1 MYCNVVIFIRYIHV
15 CFYISVCIYIYTP
28 YLSIYMYQEQT
39 QSGFFDCLETSQQEL
54 SPVRRSKGHAGL
66 EPGSKYNAPLRRSR
80 LSVSVHSAR
89 PPHSLGRLR
98 CYVPASTSI
107 HQSCNKMRQVHFAVP
122 FLQRYWM
129 VASYLCRTIP
139 AWLKTNSKQFGQDID
154 SLNSDWCETMLKSR
168 LFTKFIEGTGFG
180 IRLFQELPLVPE
192 TASTAMVPSWFAMPK
207 MQSSYAHVRKWGQ
220 VLNHKY
226 STTVQT
232 SSTLAVEPSTSLI
245 KVVIW
250 L

>member
-1 MYCNVVIFIRYIHV
+1 
-15 CFYISVCIYIYTP
+15 
-28 YLSIYMYQEQT
+28 MYQEQT

-122 FLQRYWM
+122 FLQRY
-129 VASYLCRTIP
+129 
-139 AWLKTNSKQFGQDID
+139 
-154 SLNSDWCETMLKSR
+154 
-168 LFTKFIEGTGFG
+168 
-180 IRLFQELPLVPE
+180 
-192 TASTAMVPSWFAMPK
+192 
-207 MQSSYAHVRKWGQ
+207 
-220 VLNHKY
+220 
-226 STTVQT
+226 
-232 SSTLAVEPSTSLI
+232 
-245 KVVIW
+245 
-250 L
+250 